1 MDRLPSHADKQT
13 QAYLKDRGTKPE
25 CVGPGMAS
33 HYQAGCLETVM
44 YPNNR
49 RIVAAMQYANA
60 PRMMWG
66 DAWLH
71 VVDTISNLTK
81 RPGDSQTPFEMWNYA
96 TKNELTSFVDGLRVL
111 FLPLLPSLLK
121 RNKEE
126 A

>member
-1 MDRLPSHADKQT
+1 MDRLPNHHDRPT

-25 CVGPGMAS
+25 FVGPGMAS
-33 HYQAGCLETVM
+33 HYQAGSLETVN

-49 RIVAAMQYANA
+49 HVVAAMQYANA
-60 PRMMWG
+60 PRMTWG
-66 DAWLH
+66 NAWLH
-71 VVDTISNLTK
+71 VVNTISNLTK
-81 RPGDSQTPFEMWNYA
+81 RPGDSQTPYKMWNYA

-111 FLPLLPSLLK
+111 FYLCFPHIQ